1 VLLSQDFEQAGV
13 ATAAPDGGLEGAA
26 LDYAQGEDSALRAA
40 HAALQAGRRCA
51 LVTIVGVEGAAPRP
65 VGAQMAVVEDG
76 SWTGYISGG
85 CLESAVAQEALQ
97 AMAAGESRLVRYGR
111 GSKYIDIV
119 LPCGSGLDLH
129 IDIAPDATAIG
140 EAVAALDAREPATL
154 TLHPPGAAPF
164 ERAYV
169 PTLRIMAAGRGPAI
183 AALLDL
189 AASMGFAT
197 AALSPEQD
205 VVACAAGRWDE
216 AQGLIRPEDRIEIDG
231 DPYSAFVLMFHDHH
245 WEIALCASAVKT
257 ECFYIGAMGSRTTS
271 ANRQALLREAGLNLE
286 ERARVRGP
294 IGLFPHAKRPGDLAL
309 SVLAEIVGEFRARYG
324 A

>member
-1 VLLSQDFEQAGV
+1 VLLPQEFEEAGL
-13 ATAAPDGGLEGAA
+13 APASPDDALGG
-26 LDYAQGEDSALRAA
+26 LDYAQGEDAPLRAA
-40 HAALQAGRRCA
+40 HGALQAGRRCA

-65 VGAQMAVVEDG
+65 VGAQMAVDQDG
-76 SWTGYISGG
+76 TWTGYISGG
-85 CLESAVAQEALQ
+85 CLESAVAQEAMQ

-129 IDIAPDATAIG
+129 IDVTPDAAAIAA
-140 EAVAALDAREPATL
+140 AVATLDARRPATL
-154 TLHPPGAAPF
+154 TLYPPGAAPF
-164 ERAYV
+164 ERTYT

-205 VVACAAGRWDE
+205 VIACAAGRWDE
-216 AQGLIRPEDRIEIDG
+216 AQGLLRPEDLVDLDG
-231 DPYSAFVLMFHDHH
+231 DSYSAFVLMFHDHH

-257 ECFYIGAMGSRTTS
+257 ECFYIGAMGSRTTA
-271 ANRQALLREAGLNLE
+271 ANRMALLREAGLTPE

-309 SVLAEIVGEFRARYG
+309 SVLAEIVGEFSKRYG